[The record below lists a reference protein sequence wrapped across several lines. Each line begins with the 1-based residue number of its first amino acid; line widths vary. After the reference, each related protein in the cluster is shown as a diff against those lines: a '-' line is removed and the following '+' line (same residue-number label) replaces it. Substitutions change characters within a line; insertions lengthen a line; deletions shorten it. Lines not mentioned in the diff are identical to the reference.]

1 MYKKSEIFYIKTI
14 TPTHVGSGSDLGIVD
29 MPIQRE
35 SHTGF
40 PKIEGSSLKG
50 SIREAVEQNIEEDKL
65 LHEIKVHQVF
75 GYDDTNASD
84 KAKEIFKDKKDKY
97 AGAIGFSDARIL
109 LFPVKSVKGVF
120 AYVTCPMVVERFIN
134 DLNIADIQVD
144 FTKPQENKI
153 TNDSSIKLEDE
164 DVVILEE
171 YSFEVHSND
180 ENIEKFAKF
189 LKEQLNIDTSKLIV
203 LSNDDFKDFV
213 KMFTEV
219 ITRTKIDNMT
229 GTVKDGA
236 LFTEEYLPAETV
248 MYSLAMASP
257 IFAKIEE
264 KDIKNLNNEN
274 DVLEFFNN
282 NCPDIIQIGGNATI
296 GKGIC
301 EIIKTNNSD
310 QGNGND
316 QK

>member
-14 TPTHVGSGSDLGIVD
+14 TPTHMGSGSDLGIVD
-29 MPIQRE
+29 LPIQRE

-50 SIREAVEQNIEEDKL
+50 SIREAVEQNNAD
-65 LHEIKVHQVF
+65 EIKVHQVF
-75 GYDDTNASD
+75 GYDETNASNN
-84 KAKEIFKDKKDKY
+84 AKETFKDNKDKF
-97 AGAIGFSDARIL
+97 AGAIGFSDARVL

-120 AYVTCPMVVERFIN
+120 AYVTCPMVIERFIN
-134 DLNIADIQVD
+134 DLNIADIKVD

-153 TNDSSIKLEDE
+153 TKNSSIKLEDE
-164 DVVILEE
+164 EVVILEE
-171 YSFEVHSND
+171 YSFEISSND
-180 ENIEKFAKF
+180 ENVEKFANF
-189 LKEQLNIDTSKLIV
+189 LRNKLNIDTSKLIV

-219 ITRTKIDNMT
+219 ITRTKIDNSK
-229 GTVKDGA
+229 GIVQEGA

-248 MYSLAMASP
+248 MYSLAMVSP
-257 IFAKIEE
+257 IFAKLKES
-264 KDIKNLNNEN
+264 DINNED
-274 DVLEFFNN
+274 DVLKFFKDG
-282 NCPDIIQIGGNATI
+282 CSDVIQIGGNATI

-301 EIIKTNNSD
+301 EIIKKKDNSYK
-310 QGNGND
+310 GNKNE